1 MNWPEW
7 TNWGRQLVSDHW
19 TTPLEILL
27 LAGVIYYF
35 LLLFRGTR
43 GAAVFMGLMVAL
55 FVVGAI
61 TRLFQFQ
68 VISVL
73 MDKFLA
79 FLAFGLLVIFQPEL
93 RRLLAELGSQY
104 FMGGSRERGQL
115 IDVLVD
121 TAKSL
126 SQKKCGA
133 LMAVEREVGFPGIAE
148 RGVPIQ
154 ATATPE
160 LLGTIFFPNTPLHD
174 GGVILRDDKVLAAAC
189 IFPLTQRDSISPS
202 VGTRHRAAIGI
213 TEESDAVAV
222 VVSEETGEISVA
234 HRGHLVKDL
243 DPDGLRAFLSTTLLP
258 SNRPQNVMNRLL
270 RKLFEPLPLL
280 SPLRRGGSD
289 PLAGGFSNGADATE
303 PLSTPAPDNSSVPP
317 ANPPTTSSRNTTP

>member
-1 MNWPEW
+1 MNWGDW
-7 TNWGRQLVSDHW
+7 TNWAWQRVLANW

-27 LAGVIYYF
+27 LAGMFYYL

-43 GAAVFMGLMVAL
+43 GAAVFMGLVVAL

-133 LMAVEREVGFPGIAE
+133 LMAIEREVGFPGIAK
-148 RGVPIQ
+148 RGVPIE

-160 LLGTIFFPNTPLHD
+160 LLATIFFPNTPLHD
-174 GGVILRDDKVLAAAC
+174 GGVILRNDKVIAAAC

-243 DPDGLRAFLSTTLLP
+243 DADGLRAFLSTTLLSP
-258 SNRPQNVMNRLL
+258 NRPQNATSRLM

-280 SPLRRGGSD
+280 SPLRRGHTNAD
-289 PLAGGFSNGADATE
+289 PTGFSNGTDVDT
-303 PLSTPAPDNSSVPP
+303 SIAPDAPSSPS
-317 ANPPTTSSRNTTP
+317 TDSSTHPSRKATP